1 MITETMYFEEI
12 KMEID
17 IQLDPKSRHVHL
29 PVKINDDGPFY
40 FTLDTGAVATTI
52 TPELLERLGIESQDD
67 GFVDLKKPK
76 IPHKYAKLPTLTIGS
91 ITLENEEVMVIDI
104 RAIMRGVGS
113 GLHSVLGH
121 TTLKNYVMTLNYKT
135 E

>member
-1 MITETMYFEEI
+1 MELDI
-12 KMEID
+12 K
-17 IQLDPKSRHVHL
+17 LDPRSRHVHL
-29 PVKINDDGPFY
+29 PVSINNEGPFY

-52 TPELLERLGIESQDD
+52 TPKLLENLGIESYDE
-67 GFVDLKKPK
+67 GLVDLKKPK
-76 IPHKYAKLPTLTIGS
+76 IQHKYAKLPHFTIGS
-91 ITLENEEVMVIDI
+91 ITIENEEVMVIDI